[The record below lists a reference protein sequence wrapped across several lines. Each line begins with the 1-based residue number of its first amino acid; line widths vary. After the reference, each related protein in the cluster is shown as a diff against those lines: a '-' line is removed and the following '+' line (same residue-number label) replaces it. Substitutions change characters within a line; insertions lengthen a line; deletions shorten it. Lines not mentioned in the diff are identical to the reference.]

1 MMLGGIEAHR
11 AEHRGELRGVD
22 LSAVVGVED
31 GELGLDLLEPLLA
44 DLLFDQ
50 PLELFTERGRGGR
63 RGSALANQ
71 IKRGAFNNGRREGAG
86 HAARRKGR
94 GLTSVSLLLFL
105 GVLPGLAPEE
115 AAEAEAEHG
124 RPTSGVPLGVSQL
137 GATDDDE
144 A

>member
-1 MMLGGIEAHR
+1 MLGGIEAHR

-50 PLELFTERGRGGR
+50 PLELFTKRGRGVVGAQR
-63 RGSALANQ
+63 SR
-71 IKRGAFNNGRREGAG
+71 IKSRARSTTGDGKGAG

-94 GLTSVSLLLFL
+94 GLTS
-105 GVLPGLAPEE
+105 
-115 AAEAEAEHG
+115 
-124 RPTSGVPLGVSQL
+124 
-137 GATDDDE
+137 
-144 A
+144 